1 MRLKITFIVA
11 QCDNKTSI
19 SDPNRFRILLDDDMN
34 FPSRYI
40 STDDEYDTLKKLSD
54 DFLRV
59 DFDWLPKE
67 IRGFRKLQD
76 ESLEFKTP
84 VFELVYSCYMPM
96 ILGSVKKGH
105 FFSEKEIG
113 DMDVSIDDFY
123 KAMLSARS
131 RSL

>member
-19 SDPNRFRILLDDDMN
+19 ADPNRFRLLLGDNMK

-40 STDDEYDTLKKLSD
+40 STEDEYETLKKLSD

-67 IRGFRKLQD
+67 IRGFRKLKE
-76 ESLEFKTP
+76 ESLELKTP
-84 VFELVYSCYMPM
+84 VFELVYTCYMPM
-96 ILGSVKKGH
+96 ILGSEKNGY
-105 FFSEKEIG
+105 FYTEKEIHEIPEVLKN
-113 DMDVSIDDFY
+113 VSQ
-123 KAMLSARS
+123 
-131 RSL
+131 

>member
-19 SDPNRFRILLDDDMN
+19 SDPNRFRLLLADDMS
-34 FPSRYI
+34 FPSKYI
-40 STDDEYDTLKKLSD
+40 STDNEYDTLKKLSD

-96 ILGSVKKGH
+96 ILGSEKKGY
-105 FFSEKEIG
+105 FFTEKEIH
-113 DMDVSIDDFY
+113 DMNIEIDDFY
-123 KAMLSARS
+123 KEVLSARS